1 MRVVGHQNRSEFE
14 HDPVRALQRAM
25 TWNNRDNAGTLA
37 HPRGVFRGSQD
48 FFNAL
53 DAQRALQQARLLNAP
68 HVLPCSKVSDSA

>member
-1 MRVVGHQNRSEFE
+1 MRIVVHQNRSEFE
-14 HDPVRALQRAM
+14 PDPVRALQRAV

-68 HVLPCSKVSDSA
+68 HVVPSSQASASV